1 MEFYL
6 TFWNILKHDFKEL
19 LNYILFEKKE
29 LPESMKMAIISMIA
43 KKDPNDTDIAKWRPI
58 SPLCVGYKI
67 ITKTLT
73 NRLLPTLHEIIS
85 IEQSAA
91 VPNRT
96 IYNNLFTIRD
106 IIEYSNKKKIP
117 TYIRNFDQGKAF
129 DKVDRSYM
137 F

>member
-1 MEFYL
+1 M
-6 TFWNILKHDFKEL
+6 
-19 LNYILFEKKE
+19 KKNE
-29 LPESMKMAIISMIA
+29 LPESMKIAIISMIP

-58 SPLCVGYKI
+58 ALLCIGYKI

-73 NRLLPTLHEIIS
+73 NRLLPTLHEINS

-117 TYIRNFDQGKAF
+117 THTLNFDQGKAF
-129 DKVDRSYM
+129 AKLIEVTCLNL
-137 F
+137 